1 MDTPDTFSSKP
12 SKLLGLWFIDVDREI
27 QRRFKLEAVFDCVQY
42 RIYAIWVFSQ
52 RFPRRSLS
60 GRPVTPDLVSSG
72 SASESSSSSNS
83 SYGHTTF
90 DDSASQNT
98 PPIVISPPRQEQII
112 DGSTPSLSPAIDRIP
127 QRQRTSLAERL
138 LSLVDSG
145 GRPIRLVKRSALK
158 DITNIVKPLSS
169 VPADVDCIEDA
180 QCLIYQSAEE
190 FLPPF
195 ASTPPT
201 CNAPYADSSF
211 FGSSQCRFGD
221 MFSPMLLDL

>member
-1 MDTPDTFSSKP
+1 MSNTESTPSESFHNDS
-12 SKLLGLWFIDVDREI
+12 I
-27 QRRFKLEAVFDCVQY
+27 
-42 RIYAIWVFSQ
+42 
-52 RFPRRSLS
+52 S

-83 SYGHTTF
+83 SYGHITF
-90 DDSASQNT
+90 DDSTSQNT

-112 DGSTPSLSPAIDRIP
+112 DGSTPSPPATDRIP

-138 LSLVDSG
+138 LSLVDPD

-158 DITNIVKPLSS
+158 DITNIVNPLSS

-211 FGSSQCRFGD
+211 FGSSHSRFGD
-221 MFSPMLLDL
+221 MLLDL